1 VKIMNRIVPTALVV
15 AGLLATPSFAAM
27 MPGDVAPTFTAQ
39 AAVGGEEFTFS
50 LADALKK
57 GPVVLYF
64 FPKAFTKGCTAEAH
78 DFAEAAEKYKAAGAT
93 LIGMSA
99 DNIDTLHKFSTQ
111 ECSSKFPVAADP
123 DLKVIKA
130 FDSVM
135 EGRNISD
142 RTSYVIR
149 QDGTIAYAYSD
160 RNPDKHVENTLTAVR
175 VFWTCLSG
183 LRSAKAYTTLP
194 SWPIT

>member
-1 VKIMNRIVPTALVV
+1 MIAADSIGVEIIMKRFLATAL
-15 AGLLATPSFAAM
+15 LLGAFATPAYANM
-27 MPGDVAPTFTAQ
+27 KVGDTAPAFTAQ
-39 AAVGGEEFTFS
+39 ATVGGDQFTFS

-78 DFAEAAEKYKAAGAT
+78 EFAEAAAQFKAAGAT

-99 DNIDTLHKFSTQ
+99 DDIGTLHKFSTQ

-135 EGRNISD
+135 VSTSSKALNIAD
-142 RTSYVIR
+142 RVSYVIAPN
-149 QDGTIAYAYSD
+149 GKIAYTFAD
-160 RNPDKHVENTLTAVR
+160 RNPDKHVENTLTAV
-175 VFWTCLSG
+175 
-183 LRSAKAYTTLP
+183 KALTKK
-194 SWPIT
+194 

>member
-1 VKIMNRIVPTALVV
+1 MKRIFSTALLLG
-15 AGLLATPSFAAM
+15 ALATPAFAALK
-27 MPGDVAPTFTAQ
+27 PGDKAPDFTAQ
-39 AAVGGEEFTFS
+39 ATVGGDEFTFS

-78 DFAEAAEKYKAAGAT
+78 EFAEATAQFKAAGAT

-99 DNIDTLHKFSTQ
+99 DDIGTLHKFSTQ

-123 DLKVIKA
+123 GLKVIKS

-135 EGRNISD
+135 VSTSALNLSD
-142 RTSYVIR
+142 RVSYVIAP
-149 QDGTIAYAYSD
+149 DG
-160 RNPDKHVENTLTAVR
+160 K
-175 VFWTCLSG
+175 
-183 LRSAKAYTTLP
+183 
-194 SWPIT
+194 

>member
-1 VKIMNRIVPTALVV
+1 MKRIFSAAL
-15 AGLLATPSFAAM
+15 LLGAFAAPAFANM
-27 MPGDVAPTFTAQ
+27 KAGDKAPDFTAQ
-39 AAVGGEEFTFS
+39 ATVGGNEFTFS

-78 DFAEAAEKYKAAGAT
+78 EFAEAAAQFNAAGAT

-99 DNIDTLHKFSTQ
+99 EDIGTLHKFSTQ

-135 EGRNISD
+135 EGKNISD
-142 RTSYVIR
+142 RTSYVIG
-149 QDGTIAYAYSD
+149 QDGKIAYAYSD
-160 RNPDKHVENTLTAVR
+160 RNPDKHVENTLTAV
-175 VFWTCLSG
+175 
-183 LRSAKAYTTLP
+183 KALTKK
-194 SWPIT
+194 

>member
-1 VKIMNRIVPTALVV
+1 VEIIMKRFLSTALLLG
-15 AGLLATPSFAAM
+15 ALATPAFAAIK
-27 MPGDVAPTFTAQ
+27 PGDKAPDFTAK
-39 AAVGGEEFTFS
+39 ATVGGDEFNFS

-78 DFAEAAEKYKAAGAT
+78 EFAEATEQFKSAGAT

-99 DNIDTLHKFSTQ
+99 DDIGTLHKFSTQ

-123 DLKVIKA
+123 DMKVIKA

-135 EGRNISD
+135 EGKNISE
-142 RTSYVIR
+142 RTSFVIA
-149 QDGTIAYAYSD
+149 QDGKVAYVYSD
-160 RNPDKHVENTLTAVR
+160 RNPDKHVENTLTAV
-175 VFWTCLSG
+175 
-183 LRSAKAYTTLP
+183 KALKK
-194 SWPIT
+194 

>member
-1 VKIMNRIVPTALVV
+1 MIAADSNGVEIIMKGFLATALLLGVV
-15 AGLLATPSFAAM
+15 ATPAFAAM
-27 MPGDVAPTFTAQ
+27 KPGDKAPDFTAK
-39 AAVGGEEFTFS
+39 ATVGGDEFNFS

-78 DFAEAAEKYKAAGAT
+78 EFAEATEQFKAAGAT

-99 DNIDTLHKFSTQ
+99 DDIGTLHKFSTQ

-123 DLKVIKA
+123 DLKVIKS

-135 EGRNISD
+135 EGKNISD
-142 RTSYVIR
+142 RTSFVIK
-149 QDGTIAYAYSD
+149 QDGTVAYVYSD
-160 RNPDKHVENTLTAVR
+160 RNPDKHVENTLTAV
-175 VFWTCLSG
+175 
-183 LRSAKAYTTLP
+183 KALTKK
-194 SWPIT
+194 

>member
-1 VKIMNRIVPTALVV
+1 VEIIMKRLLLTAL
-15 AGLLATPSFAAM
+15 LLGAIATPAFAALK
-27 MPGDVAPTFTAQ
+27 PGDKAPDFSAKAT
-39 AAVGGEEFTFS
+39 VGGDEFNFS

-78 DFAEAAEKYKAAGAT
+78 EFAEAAATFKEAGAT

-99 DNIDTLHKFSTQ
+99 DDIGTLHKFSTQ

-123 DLKVIKA
+123 DLKVIKS

-135 EGRNISD
+135 EGKNIAD
-142 RTSYVIR
+142 RTSFVIG
-149 QDGTIAYAYSD
+149 QDGKVAFVYSD
-160 RNPDKHVENTLTAVR
+160 RNPDKHVENTLTAV
-175 VFWTCLSG
+175 
-183 LRSAKAYTTLP
+183 KALTKK
-194 SWPIT
+194 

>member
-1 VKIMNRIVPTALVV
+1 MIAADSNGAEINMKRLLSTALLVG
-15 AGLLATPSFAAM
+15 ALATPAFAALK
-27 MPGDVAPTFTAQ
+27 PGDAAPDFTAK
-39 AAVGGEEFTFS
+39 ATVGGDEFTFS

-78 DFAEAAEKYKAAGAT
+78 EFAEATAQFKAAGAT

-99 DNIDTLHKFSTQ
+99 DDIGTLQKFSVQ

-123 DLKVIKA
+123 ELKVIKA

-135 EGRNISD
+135 EGRNLSD
-142 RTSYVIR
+142 RNSFVIG
-149 QDGTIAYAYSD
+149 QDGKVAYAYSD
-160 RNPDKHVENTLTAVR
+160 RNPDKHVENTLTAV
-175 VFWTCLSG
+175 
-183 LRSAKAYTTLP
+183 KALTKK
-194 SWPIT
+194 

>member
-1 VKIMNRIVPTALVV
+1 VEIIMKRLLSTALLLG
-15 AGLLATPSFAAM
+15 ALATPAFAAIK
-27 MPGDVAPTFTAQ
+27 PGDKAPDFTAK
-39 AAVGGEEFTFS
+39 ATVGGDEFNFS

-78 DFAEAAEKYKAAGAT
+78 EFAEATEQFKAAGAT

-99 DNIDTLHKFSTQ
+99 DDIGTLHKFSTQ

-123 DLKVIKA
+123 DMKVIKA

-135 EGRNISD
+135 EGKNLSE
-142 RTSYVIR
+142 RTSFVIG
-149 QDGTIAYAYSD
+149 QDGKVAYVYSD
-160 RNPDKHVENTLTAVR
+160 RNPDKHVENTLTAV
-175 VFWTCLSG
+175 
-183 LRSAKAYTTLP
+183 KALKK
-194 SWPIT
+194 